1 MGRGTSK
8 AGGGN
13 AGGQG
18 KPNDA
23 TEWYVSGE
31 GMWINQYLRGRG
43 EFGELS
49 DTEKQMLK
57 DLDTA
62 TNGKITDD
70 TLYRSVDAEAIFGR
84 MSDSDY
90 QDLSQ
95 MLMYGEKSFGKGSTS
110 SDVAENWG
118 DFTGSEKPVVMKI
131 TTSKNTRGVNLSG
144 YDKNVSKSEAQHER
158 LLARNQSYNVKKI
171 YAKDGTI
178 YVDVKMR

>member
-1 MGRGTSK
+1 
-8 AGGGN
+8 
-13 AGGQG
+13 
-18 KPNDA
+18 
-23 TEWYVSGE
+23 
-31 GMWINQYLRGRG
+31 
-43 EFGELS
+43 
-49 DTEKQMLK
+49 
-57 DLDTA
+57 
-62 TNGKITDD
+62 
-70 TLYRSVDAEAIFGR
+70 
-84 MSDSDY
+84 MSTT
-90 QDLSQ
+90 
-95 MLMYGEKSFGKGSTS
+95 TS